1 MSATGSP
8 SSPVRR
14 TDSPPHPKCL
24 TLASGLVLDARRAV
38 FLPEFSVLAVADL
51 HLGYSWAQRSRGLL
65 LPVETPDST
74 PSRLTDLV
82 RDHAPQT
89 VVLLGDLVQR
99 AIALPALRTALED
112 LCRSLAGT
120 QIVLCLGN
128 HDLRFEQLASDW
140 HVPITI
146 TPELR
151 LGRWRLC
158 HGDDP
163 PAKAGTPPMILESEP
178 PLTVIGHEH
187 PAVELNDGLATRV
200 RVPCFLVSDNLVIL
214 PAFSDWAAGSVVG
227 RHSFLGKA
235 AQSARFH
242 TAYACLGPRLL
253 PLPLGRRGIGK

>member
-8 SSPVRR
+8 SSPTRR
-14 TDSPPHPKCL
+14 TDSPPPPKCL

-38 FLPEFSVLAVADL
+38 FLPKFSVLAVADL

-65 LPVETPDST
+65 LPVETPDSI
-74 PSRLTDLV
+74 PARLTTLV

-89 VVLLGDLVQR
+89 VVLLGDLVHR
-99 AIALPALRTALED
+99 AIALPALRSALEH

-120 QIVLCLGN
+120 QIVLCQGN
-128 HDLRFEQLASDW
+128 HDLRFEQLAADW
-140 HVPITI
+140 RLPITV
-146 TPELR
+146 TQELR
-151 LGRWRLC
+151 LGRLRLR

-163 PAKAGTPPMILESEP
+163 PTEGGAPPLTLESEP

-187 PAVELNDGLATRV
+187 PAVELGDGLATRV

-214 PAFSDWAAGSVVG
+214 PAFSDWAAGCVVG

-242 TAYACLGPRLL
+242 TAFACLGPRLL
-253 PLPLGRRGIGK
+253 PLPLGRRGRGK

>member
-8 SSPVRR
+8 SSPARR
-14 TDSPPHPKCL
+14 TDSPLPPKCL

-74 PSRLTDLV
+74 PTRLKALV
-82 RDHAPQT
+82 RDHAPKT

-112 LCRSLAGT
+112 LCRSLADT
-120 QIVLCLGN
+120 KIVLCLGN
-128 HDLRFEQLASDW
+128 HDLRFEQLAADW

-146 TPELR
+146 TRELR

-163 PAKAGTPPMILESEP
+163 PAEAGTPPMILESEP

-214 PAFSDWAAGSVVG
+214 PAFSDWAAGCVIG

-235 AQSARFH
+235 AQSAQFH